1 MTTLT
6 LNDSTTYNLDWCNAD
21 KGIFNINLETDQ
33 TFLELAVKFGDH
45 QLTSRITAQYGE
57 AKQDVYE
64 GYTELRSIQFDMW
77 RTGTVLITLLLP
89 ERTMAVA

>member
-1 MTTLT
+1 MATLT
-6 LNDSTTYNLDWCNAD
+6 LNDGTTYNLDWCNAD

-33 TFLELAVKFGDH
+33 TFLELAVKFGDR
-45 QLTSRITAQYGE
+45 QLTNRITATYNDELQ
-57 AKQDVYE
+57 KVYE

-89 ERTMAVA
+89 EKTQAA